1 MYKYLCV
8 CVYERE
14 RERERMGGEREE
26 KREVPDKKSF
36 FELFLFYSS

>member
-1 MYKYLCV
+1 MYKYSCVCV

-14 RERERMGGEREE
+14 RERMDGEREE
-26 KREVPDKKSF
+26 KRGVPGKKSF

>member
-26 KREVPDKKSF
+26 KRGVPDKKSF